1 MIRIPILLGAFV
13 FSTSAVLCH
22 AETYVLPS
30 RAIEAVTGPELAGAG
45 GVSRWTAEMKPAV
58 KGFEQAV
65 IADGRAG
72 GVLGAAEVSF
82 ETAFDGEG
90 LDLDLGFRDFV
101 DVDLQLP
108 SGFKGRVF
116 LGFRTRGNDA
126 QEGMER
132 IALPERAWVADGTSR
147 RLRIDVGLVP
157 RWRGFLTSLALVIEP
172 CGSRGTVALGCL
184 KAGDRPGD
192 VVEPNPELNLKPG
205 MKVADLRKV
214 ESKHACIWW
223 EPSHEKEGFD
233 PQVMPRRALRM
244 VEETWQV
251 AVNQLG
257 YRDPCLGV
265 DPASKRRRKINH
277 ITWHGGFW
285 MSGGDPPH
293 FNVPE
298 PGLRDEGWGN
308 PVPHEF
314 SHAVQAGQLNFLNG
328 CHWESHANYL
338 RFCRNLHFREFT
350 GLDCIDFGVL
360 MRSHYHQ
367 DHPRLIYAD
376 WRPYFYLDSDPD
388 QLGLPPGLT
397 AKLWQSG
404 KPDEHFWEKLPSVLP
419 AGVTRERVA
428 AGIARSWLTLDF
440 HGGDHFRKT
449 LFGPDPEGLMRWFRM
464 TTPLEPV
471 ADRPEWFGVPL
482 ARAPMK
488 FGWCVHELE
497 ARGPLVEAVLEG
509 IDLAGEGEDWRWGF
523 VSLAADGRAT
533 TSDVFKP
540 GKGSFRVPASND
552 KLMLFV
558 VATPADAR
566 ISYAKPTPD
575 LAVDRCS
582 ELRRYPYEIRLRAA
596 APALRKVPVGVEGC
610 LPHPNGGGLVS
621 REARVDASAFV
632 GPEARVLGNAKVLG
646 KARILDRAV
655 VMDSATVSDR
665 AEVSGLAVVRGEA
678 RVSGDA
684 RIRNHALVGA
694 ASKIGERAR
703 VGDLAD
709 LQESTEAQGDAW
721 LRGVTAP
728 LGGSKIGGHAILDA
742 DYAMAF
748 PLNDG
753 VHFHHIPWGGWYF
766 DEVAAKLT
774 KPRGL
779 LASYRFLEKDGD
791 QALDEFG
798 ALVATLRGHPQRV
811 PGGLRM
817 DGAEDHVLLDASLL
831 DVPAATWLVRAKP
844 STVKAQV
851 WFSAKGRGEDG
862 IALGLR
868 NGGQPVAILTAQGHP
883 KLVLAAAKP
892 VSAGT
897 VATLGLRMD
906 GAKACLFVNGK
917 PAATASWDLPPC
929 VWYHDTPD
937 VPPPVLRLGSDGRGA
952 ASGIELSGFRAFLV
966 PLSDP
971 EIASP
976 AFAGST
982 ES

>member
-1 MIRIPILLGAFV
+1 MGRLAALLLALV
-13 FSTSAVLCH
+13 PQLCP
-22 AETYVLPS
+22 AGGYPLPS
-30 RAIEAVTGPELAGAG
+30 RAVEAVSAPDLAGGSGIA
-45 GVSRWTAEMKPAV
+45 RWTPEMKDAV
-58 KGFEQAV
+58 KGIAPVV

-72 GVLGAAEVSF
+72 GVLGDGDVVF
-82 ETAFDGEG
+82 QTDFPGEG

-116 LGFRTRGNDA
+116 LEFKTRGNEPGKDA
-126 QEGMER
+126 DR
-132 IALPERAWVADGTSR
+132 ISLPERSWSADGTSR
-147 RLRIDVGLVP
+147 PLRIDVGLVP
-157 RWRGFLTSLALVIEP
+157 RWRGFLTELALVIEP
-172 CGSRGTVALGCL
+172 AGSRGTVALGRFMV
-184 KAGDRPGD
+184 GDRPGD

-233 PQVMPRRALRM
+233 PAVMPRRALRM

-257 YRDPCLGV
+257 YRDPCLGT
-265 DPASKRRRKINH
+265 DPASTRRRKINH

-360 MRSHYHQ
+360 LRSHYFQ

-388 QLGLPPGLT
+388 QLGLPSGLT
-397 AKLWQSG
+397 AKLWGSG
-404 KPDEHFWEKLPSVLP
+404 KADQYFWDKLPSVLP

-440 HGGDHFRKT
+440 HGGPHVRET
-449 LFGPDPEGLMRWFRM
+449 LFGPDPDGRMRWFRM

-471 ADRPEWFGVPL
+471 ADRPDWFAVPL

-488 FGWCVHELE
+488 FGWCVHEIE
-497 ARGPLVEAVLEG
+497 ARGPVVEAMLEG
-509 IDLAGEGEDWRWGF
+509 IDIAGEGEDWRWGF
-523 VSLAADGRAT
+523 VSLAADGKAVS
-533 TSDVFKP
+533 SDVFKP
-540 GKGSFRVPASND
+540 GRGSFRVPSTND

-558 VATPADAR
+558 VATPADATL
-566 ISYAKPTPD
+566 SYPKPTPD
-575 LAVDRCS
+575 NAVDRCPAH
-582 ELRRYPYEIRLRAA
+582 RRFPYEIRFHQA
-596 APALRKVPVGVEGC
+596 APALRKVPANADGGA
-610 LPHPNGGGLVS
+610 PHPNGGGRVAP
-621 REARVDASAFV
+621 EARVDASAYIA
-632 GPEARVLGNAKVLG
+632 PEARVLGNAKVLG
-646 KARILDRAV
+646 NARILDRAV
-655 VMDSATVSDR
+655 VMDSAVVSDR

-678 RVSGDA
+678 RITGDA
-684 RIRNHALVGA
+684 RIRNHALIGA
-694 ASKIGERAR
+694 SSSIGERAR

-709 LQESTEAQGDAW
+709 LMERTEAGGDAW

-728 LGGSKIGGHAILDA
+728 LEGSRISGHAVLDA

-748 PLNDG
+748 PLKDG

-766 DEVAAKLT
+766 DEVASKLT

-779 LASYRFLEKDGD
+779 LASYRFLEKDGA

-798 ALVATLRGHPQRV
+798 ALVATLRGKPERL

-817 DGAEDHVLLDASLL
+817 SGGDDHVLLDSSLL
-831 DVPAATWLVRAKP
+831 DSPAATWILRGKP
-844 STVKAQV
+844 SSTRAQV
-851 WFSAKGRGEDG
+851 WFTSAGADGEG
-862 IALGLR
+862 VTLGLG
-868 NGGQPVAILTAQGHP
+868 NGGVPVATLVRQGHP
-883 KLVLAAAKP
+883 KQVLVAGNP
-892 VSAGT
+892 VSAGS
-897 VATLGLRMD
+897 VITLALRLD
-906 GAKACLFVNGK
+906 GASAALFVNGRCAREA
-917 PAATASWDLPPC
+917 PWDLGPR
-929 VWYHDTPD
+929 VWYRDPATG
-937 VPPPVLRLGSDGRGA
+937 PPVRLLLGADGRGVS
-952 ASGIELSGFRAFLV
+952 SGMDLLGFRAFNVALTAEEIAA
-966 PLSDP
+966 P
-971 EIASP
+971 EIQGAP
-976 AFAGST
+976 